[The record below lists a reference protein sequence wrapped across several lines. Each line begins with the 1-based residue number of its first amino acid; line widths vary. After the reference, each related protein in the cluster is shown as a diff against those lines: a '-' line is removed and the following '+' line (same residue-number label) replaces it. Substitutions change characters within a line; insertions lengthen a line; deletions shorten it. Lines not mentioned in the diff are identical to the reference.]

1 MTEDR
6 PRQILVVEDEDAL
19 RRSLVRLLRNR
30 GYAVTACAD
39 GADALE
45 VLGTQRFAAVVSDI
59 RMPGISGTE
68 LLRRIRSQAPD
79 LPVIFITGEP
89 NLDTAIEAVRL
100 GAFQYIIKPF
110 ASAELL
116 GSLERSVR
124 LTRMNGL
131 RRLADSAGTISNPTE
146 ELAER
151 FAHAESLLWLNFQ
164 AIIGRGETPATRG
177 YEVLL
182 RTGDPV
188 LRDPEHLFAA
198 AERLGRRGD
207 LDRFVQDGAADAAL
221 RVLPEQL
228 VFLNLLPLSLLDD
241 GLLDPA
247 RPLLAQAG
255 RIVLEVTERSSLD
268 GIPALRDRVDALRE
282 RGYRIAIDDIGAG
295 YAGLSSFVA
304 LQPEFVKLDIS
315 LVRDVDTAPLKRRLI
330 DSLIN
335 VSHDLGVEVIA
346 EGVESAAEHETLHE
360 LGCDLFQGYHIA
372 KPARGLPSEAAESA
386 APAEA

>member
-1 MTEDR
+1 VTEEK
-6 PRQILVVEDEDAL
+6 PRRILIVEDEEAV

-45 VLGTQRFAAVVSDI
+45 VLRSERFSAVVSDI
-59 RMPGISGTE
+59 RMPGVSGTE
-68 LLRRIRSQAPD
+68 LLRRIRAQAPD

-89 NLDTAIEAVRL
+89 NLDTAIEAVSL

-110 ASAELL
+110 ASDELI

-131 RRLADSAGTISNPTE
+131 RRLADSAGTISDPTE
-146 ELAER
+146 ALAER
-151 FAHAESLLWLNFQ
+151 FAHAESLLWLTYQ
-164 AIIGRGETPATRG
+164 AIVGRGEAAATRG

-198 AERLGRRGD
+198 AERLGRRPS
-207 LDRFVQDGAADAAL
+207 LDRFVQDGAAHAVAN
-221 RVLPEQL
+221 VLPEQL
-228 VFLNLLPLSLLDD
+228 MFVNLLPLSLLDE
-241 GLLDPA
+241 GLLDPT
-247 RPLLAQAG
+247 RPLLARAD
-255 RIVLEVTERSSLD
+255 RVVLEVTERSSLE
-268 GIPALRDRVDALRE
+268 GIPALRARVDALRE

-304 LQPEFVKLDIS
+304 LQPEFVKLDMS

-330 DSLIN
+330 DSLIS

-346 EGVESAAEHETLHE
+346 EGVESEAEYETLHE

-372 KPARGLPSEAAESA
+372 KPARALPGGAEAATS
-386 APAEA
+386 PTPG